1 MEPQN
6 SQLTFACSVVVVRFI
21 PGHALA
27 AARQVEPLSVAI
39 AQVLWRLLDG
49 GVAHA
54 DAVLRHD
61 RRLVESR
68 RRVRKRSKVHRH
80 GFAHDVIDPDRQQR
94 RAATFVKERK
104 VDALLRDG
112 NVARLHVLD
121 DIGVV
126 DESAVGG
133 DDVLVAIRVHVPR
146 RISRVRDV

>member
-1 MEPQN
+1 M
-6 SQLTFACSVVVVRFI
+6 RFV

-27 AARQVEPLSVAI
+27 AAGQVEPLPVAI
-39 AQVLWRLLDG
+39 AQVLRRLLDG

-68 RRVRKRSKVHRH
+68 RRVRKRRKVHRH

-94 RAATFVKERK
+94 RAAAFVEERK
-104 VDALLRDG
+104 VDSLLGDG
-112 NVARLHVLD
+112 DVARLNVLD
-121 DIGVV
+121 DVGVV

-146 RISRVRDV
+146 RISRVSDV